1 MNLFSER
8 RLDFQVQSH
17 IGTCTL
23 HTRRYWN
30 CWFSAWLYLAAVKI
44 YLLKWLSI
52 DVRVF
57 CFNISY
63 EGISEIHLKQH
74 INLQHIFLY
83 IFCIPAPN
91 TLICN
96 PVCRYCRKSKT
107 YSYRADIARF
117 NRCSHIIFRLLIT
130 TWSFCS
136 SIISFPPLVT
146 RPYS

>member
-1 MNLFSER
+1 MLRVKSENLTHIY
-8 RLDFQVQSH
+8 LSH
-17 IGTCTL
+17 I
-23 HTRRYWN
+23 
-30 CWFSAWLYLAAVKI
+30 YLTHI
-44 YLLKWLSI
+44 YLTRI
-52 DVRVF
+52 NNTHINYT
-57 CFNISY
+57 NINLTHINST
-63 EGISEIHLKQH
+63 H

-83 IFCIPAPN
+83 ILCIPAPN
-91 TLICN
+91 TLICT

-117 NRCSHIIFRLLIT
+117 KGCSLILFRLLIT